1 MGVRIQPACAV
12 SKHEHATCVPGVSCA
27 RAWRGGEK
35 HLRLERLRH
44 RFGDV
49 HVLRLLRRE
58 MGGALPQRRRR
69 RVLRARHLRRAE
81 RSQQRGEGA
90 CNGVSCRM
98 QGREQRRAAVA
109 QSEQRGEGACTS
121 IRRVQWREQGA
132 CCGVHPSRGL
142 VSRWFP
148 HSALSALGN
157 ARARARACG
166 RLTSSAAAASI
177 RAATSCA
184 PRLAASFESRAAAA
198 RLSSAVSRAR
208 SAWRSASASA
218 SDASSSARSWA
229 RSMTP
234 RAASAAAAR
243 PATPTA
249 ADVCARTITNAARVA
264 RSNTL
269 RGAIR
274 RSRCGHARVPCG
286 GWAGGWVDGM
296 AMGGAALPGGQK
308 HLRRL
313 PRVALGQLGRDRR
326 HLAAPPRRVRLP
338 LRLRPSRHARPVCMQ
353 HNRSPAELQ
362 QPRACLWFRWR
373 GEGAAGT
380 TSEQPR
386 VGRRQSRRI

>member
-98 QGREQRRAAVA
+98 QGREQRRARAVA

-264 RSNTL
+264 RSNT
-269 RGAIR
+269 
-274 RSRCGHARVPCG
+274 
-286 GWAGGWVDGM
+286 
-296 AMGGAALPGGQK
+296 
-308 HLRRL
+308 
-313 PRVALGQLGRDRR
+313 
-326 HLAAPPRRVRLP
+326 
-338 LRLRPSRHARPVCMQ
+338 
-353 HNRSPAELQ
+353 
-362 QPRACLWFRWR
+362 
-373 GEGAAGT
+373 
-380 TSEQPR
+380 
-386 VGRRQSRRI
+386 